1 MCLNFLRLLCI
12 IAFLPCVSVMAQ
24 EWKPPLTF
32 YDDIV
37 FLDDAELGMSST
49 QRQKVL
55 EARQL
60 ARRDVAEI
68 MKGADPNQR
77 YQPESD
83 LVDQRRERLRQDIL
97 ALLTTTQRKKLRQ
110 YTLQQ
115 RLRMGGIVWVL
126 KSETID
132 SRLEQLNLS
141 DEQFAEVVAR
151 HRDSVLI
158 ADGQKQKI
166 RQDFADAMLALG
178 QDLQRQ
184 LAAELTEKQIEAL
197 STACGMPFT
206 ELPFA
211 RPNDDSYLTHNDDR
225 QQKVFATIDIVER
238 VETLMEIPRF
248 AEHKLKLES
257 TAEVARLLEE
267 LTKQRDAED
276 YADRRRETGQAIIAE
291 LPESNGREVVAD
303 VLKHR
308 YRSYGFWCLA
318 ASIDV
323 EPELEVLKFTP
334 LQTDVIEAKLEQLV
348 KDFDKRSATIIQK
361 QKDDQAFLSQ
371 QSHDMV
377 FGVLNEQQQQTVMD
391 VLGMD
396 PRDMDFEMSLE
407 TNLVK
412 QGERRRKAD
421 EANELNRIKFG
432 R

>member
-1 MCLNFLRLLCI
+1 MCLNFLRLLCV
-12 IAFLPCVSVMAQ
+12 IAALPCVSVMAQ
-24 EWKPPLTF
+24 DWKPPLTF

-115 RLRMGGIVWVL
+115 RLRKGGIVWVL

-132 SRLEQLNLS
+132 PRLEQLNLS

-197 STACGMPFT
+197 STACGMPFA

-211 RPNDDSYLTHNDDR
+211 RPDDDSYLTHNDDR
-225 QQKVFATIDIVER
+225 QPKVFATIDIVE
-238 VETLMEIPRF
+238 
-248 AEHKLKLES
+248 
-257 TAEVARLLEE
+257 
-267 LTKQRDAED
+267 
-276 YADRRRETGQAIIAE
+276 
-291 LPESNGREVVAD
+291 
-303 VLKHR
+303 
-308 YRSYGFWCLA
+308 
-318 ASIDV
+318 
-323 EPELEVLKFTP
+323 
-334 LQTDVIEAKLEQLV
+334 
-348 KDFDKRSATIIQK
+348 
-361 QKDDQAFLSQ
+361 
-371 QSHDMV
+371 
-377 FGVLNEQQQQTVMD
+377 
-391 VLGMD
+391 
-396 PRDMDFEMSLE
+396 
-407 TNLVK
+407 
-412 QGERRRKAD
+412 
-421 EANELNRIKFG
+421 
-432 R
+432 